1 MNTQPV
7 FESLMAGSDMSDEA
21 MRAMMFACM
30 QGTLS
35 DAEVAAF
42 LALLR
47 MKGESVSELVTA
59 ARVLEELAHHVNLG
73 EQLVDIVGTGGDGKN
88 TFNISTVSSFVAAAA
103 GVSVAKHGNRA
114 VSGKSGS
121 ADLLSLAGFNL
132 QPDEQTLKAS
142 MKACNIA
149 LLFAPH
155 YHETLQ
161 RVRPVRKALGFRTF
175 FNLLG
180 PLINPARARLQ
191 VVGVCTASLL
201 EPIARVLAELGRERV
216 LVVCSEDGLDEI
228 SPCAPTRVL
237 EYANQR
243 FSHWTLYPEAFDCLH
258 PSLEPI
264 LVKSPAES
272 LALANAVLE
281 GRPGPARA
289 AVVLNAAAAVYCA
302 TPNLDLKDA
311 IANAQTAIDSGAA
324 RACFK
329 MAAKLSHTGSTAE

>member
-1 MNTQPV
+1 MMNTLPV
-7 FESLMAGSDMSDEA
+7 FESLMAGKDLSDED
-21 MRAMMFACM
+21 MRAMLFACM

-47 MKGESVSELVTA
+47 MKGESVSELVSA
-59 ARVLEELAHHVNLG
+59 ARVLEELAQHVSLG
-73 EQLVDIVGTGGDGKN
+73 ERLVDIVGTGGDGKN

-121 ADLLSLAGFNL
+121 ADLLTLAGFNL
-132 QPDEQTLKAS
+132 QPDEDTLKAS
-142 MKACNIA
+142 MRACNIA

-155 YHETLQ
+155 YHETLL

-191 VVGVCTASLL
+191 VVGVCTTSLQ

-228 SPCAPTRVL
+228 SPCAPTRVV

-243 FSHWTLYPEAFDCLH
+243 FSHWTLYPEAFDCRH

-264 LVKSPAES
+264 IVNSPAES

-281 GRPGPARA
+281 GCPGPARA
-289 AVVLNAAAAVYCA
+289 AVILNAAAAIYCA

-311 IANAQTAIDSGAA
+311 IEKAKTAIDSGAA
-324 RACFK
+324 LACFN
-329 MAAKLSHTGSTAE
+329 MASTLSHTGSPS